1 MQFETFLPREP
12 NTERHS
18 QCKWT
23 FCPSILDFASIRNV
37 PIQRWLNKQ
46 CQLWCKLILYSD
58 ISVYSP
64 LYRRCCLPIR
74 CIARLSS
81 YYIVCICLSRQWYLN
96 TCSYRTISRQ
106 FLVRHELVRELDGDT
121 DVMQLLFLVNT
132 VIASTQSKI

>member
-64 LYRRCCLPIR
+64 LYRRCCLSIR

-81 YYIVCICLSRQWYLN
+81 YYIVCICLSRQWYMN
-96 TCSYRTISRQ
+96 TCSCRTVSRQ
-106 FLVRHELVRELDGDT
+106 FLVRQELVRELDRDT
-121 DVMQLLFLVNT
+121 DIMQFCSL
-132 VIASTQSKI
+132 STR

>member
-1 MQFETFLPREP
+1 MQFDTFLPREP

-81 YYIVCICLSRQWYLN
+81 YYIVCICLPRLWYLN
-96 TCSYRTISRQ
+96 ACSRRTVSRQ
-106 FLVRHELVRELDGDT
+106 SLVSHELVRELDRDT
-121 DVMQLLFLVNT
+121 DVMQFLFLVNT
-132 VIASTQSKI
+132 IIAGTQSKI